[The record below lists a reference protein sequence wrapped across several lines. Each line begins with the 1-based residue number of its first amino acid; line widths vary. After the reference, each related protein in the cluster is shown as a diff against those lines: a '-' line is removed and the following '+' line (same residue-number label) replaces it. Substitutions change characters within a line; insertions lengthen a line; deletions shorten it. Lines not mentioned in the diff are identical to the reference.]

1 MFPSAQNVAVMV
13 KTTTFPAKQHQTIDF
28 KYAGRSIPIRGQVK
42 YSNTWECTFYLPQD
56 HSIKK
61 AFESWIDALD
71 ETVYFEDTPSA
82 DVSRTRSLH
91 NRSGYAKD
99 IAIYQLDFTGTQ
111 QVARYTL
118 HNVFPIEVQP
128 LTVQSDGP
136 GDIEELSVTFSFSH
150 FELESLKSSSGAF
163 VDNLVNKISS
173 QLSEVGSNLLNKL
186 GSEISSFLPGSLA
199 DGSLLDDIANAPQ
212 KIIDSINIT
221 RLTDEVGSL
230 FDGTNPDYKYNQKGV
245 YMFAKRNETIGIF
258 NTIPQGW
265 TEISEAEY
273 ITLRNTPSVEVQ
285 REFKLKELKDC
296 VNRLKGNDSEMYIT
310 SSLGFKVNADTNS
323 LENVNTLIDLNA
335 NIFRDFDNEI
345 HKVSLDDL
353 KIIKSEI
360 QQNAVNLYQQK
371 WKYEEIIKNAS
382 ISELKELKLN
392 FEMLDFTQR

>member
-1 MFPSAQNVAVMV
+1 MSSVANLIHAAIGEGARSTKFDVAFQFTNPSMFPSAQNVAVMV

-71 ETVYFEDTPSA
+71 ETVYFEETPSA

-99 IAIYQLDFTGTQ
+99 IAIYQLDFTGQ
-111 QVARYTL
+111 NQVARYTL

-163 VDNLVNKISS
+163 VDNLVNKISG
-173 QLSEVGSNLLNKL
+173 QLADIGTNLLNKL
-186 GSEISSFLPGSLA
+186 GSEIASFLPGSLG

-212 KIIDSINIT
+212 KIIDSVNIS

-230 FDGTNPDYKYNQKGV
+230 FDGVNPEYELPNFVSSGIKFAKSSFDSLYQKGSS
-245 YMFAKRNETIGIF
+245 MIKDA
-258 NTIPQGW
+258 
-265 TEISEAEY
+265 ISK
-273 ITLRNTPSVEVQ
+273 
-285 REFKLKELKDC
+285 F
-296 VNRLKGNDSEMYIT
+296 
-310 SSLGFKVNADTNS
+310 
-323 LENVNTLIDLNA
+323 
-335 NIFRDFDNEI
+335 
-345 HKVSLDDL
+345 
-353 KIIKSEI
+353 
-360 QQNAVNLYQQK
+360 
-371 WKYEEIIKNAS
+371 
-382 ISELKELKLN
+382 
-392 FEMLDFTQR
+392 